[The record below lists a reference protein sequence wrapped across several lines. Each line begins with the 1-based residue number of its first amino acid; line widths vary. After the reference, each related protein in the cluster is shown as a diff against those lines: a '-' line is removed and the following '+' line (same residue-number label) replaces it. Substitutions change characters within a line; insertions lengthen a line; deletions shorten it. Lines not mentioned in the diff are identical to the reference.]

1 MHSGVSDEE
10 EKALKVSLDGIFL
23 MNILSGFLIMTL
35 KRLKLFKNYF

>member
-35 KRLKLFKNYF
+35 KEIRAF